1 MTKMQNLMLSIS
13 FCLSLDMLLGFYWHY
28 IEMKIDE
35 RKKKKEKMKENRNE
49 SN

>member
-13 FCLSLDMLLGFYWHY
+13 FCLSLGMLLGLYWHY
-28 IEMKIDE
+28 IEMKIEE
-35 RKKKKEKMKENRNE
+35 RKKKKEKMKEDRDE